1 MTVVI
6 ISIIVCGLFVYL
18 VATLIFCRRVC
29 TREEV
34 DALLLDPESAD
45 FSSIYPEDKV

>member
-6 ISIIVCGLFVYL
+6 ISIIVCGVFVYL
-18 VATLIFCRRVC
+18 VATVIFCRRVC

-34 DALLLDPESAD
+34 DVLLLDPESAD